1 MSKKITRINQI
12 DHGGENEN
20 GLKVDKLWELYFENE
35 EAPRILDN
43 TQMLHYLTKGTSP
56 PKNVHHFRRWQT
68 TFTSTDKVHTWW
80 GIVYSD
86 PLDHDLLLP
95 NKFYN
100 LIYEGHRKEED
111 EKAETV
117 LGERGNISTA
127 ISSAVHRTT
136 SESDLK
142 ELEAGR
148 NHPNYKMDDE
158 DLYAMERRT
167 AYTPIKD
174 KNDTTT

>member
-1 MSKKITRINQI
+1 M
-12 DHGGENEN
+12 
-20 GLKVDKLWELYFENE
+20 
-35 EAPRILDN
+35 
-43 TQMLHYLTKGTSP
+43 
-56 PKNVHHFRRWQT
+56 
-68 TFTSTDKVHTWW
+68 
-80 GIVYSD
+80 YSD

-127 ISSAVHRTT
+127 ISSAVHKTT
-136 SESDLK
+136 SETDLK
-142 ELEAGR
+142 ELEEGR
-148 NHPNYKMDDE
+148 KHPDYKYDDE
-158 DLYAMERRT
+158 DVYAMERRT

-174 KNDTTT
+174 EDKNTT

>member
-1 MSKKITRINQI
+1 MSKKIIRINQI
-12 DHGGENEN
+12 DNGGENEN

-35 EAPRILDN
+35 ETPRILDN
-43 TQMLHYLTKGTSP
+43 TQMLHYMTKGTSP
-56 PKNVHHFRRWQT
+56 PKNIHHFRRWQT

-80 GIVYSD
+80 AIVYSD
-86 PLDHDLLLP
+86 PIDHDMLLP

-117 LGERGNISTA
+117 LGERGDISTA

-136 SESDLK
+136 SETDLK

-148 NHPNYKMDDE
+148 KHPDYKYDDE
-158 DLYAMERRT
+158 DVYAMERRT

-174 KNDTTT
+174 EDKNTT

>member
-1 MSKKITRINQI
+1 MSKKIIRINQI
-12 DHGGENEN
+12 DLGGENEN

-56 PKNVHHFRRWQT
+56 PKNVHHFRRWQSKCQT
-68 TFTSTDKVHTWW
+68 AVHIHWC
-80 GIVYSD
+80 IVYSD

-95 NKFYN
+95 DKFYN
-100 LIYEGHRKEED
+100 LIYEGHRKEEE
-111 EKAETV
+111 EKTETV
-117 LGERGNISTA
+117 LGERGDISTA

-148 NHPNYKMDDE
+148 NHPDYKYDDE